1 MLSLTDSLPAPFAA
15 PAPPSPV
22 RDLAPRPTAIPL
34 PTPRRGGVHIRPA
47 TLADLPFIDALQKQ
61 TSKAVGF
68 MPRAQLEGKVNRHE
82 VLVAEGGGSEGRG
95 TWAEAGPETR
105 LTSSGSAVCPHPTSP
120 APTSPAPTSP
130 TSPLGYLIGSDRY
143 FKRDDVGV
151 IYQIG
156 VIEGERRGLV
166 AATLLRAQFDRS
178 AYGCR
183 LYCCWCAQDLPANR
197 FWEAMGFVPLAFR
210 TGSATRGSK
219 GSGRTHIFWQKRIRP
234 GDETS
239 DWWFPSTTNGG
250 ALRGDRIVLP
260 IPPGVHWSDTMP
272 VILPEA
278 AEDEPAA
285 LPEPKPRRTS
295 RKKAEPEADD
305 SPKVVGPNFN
315 DLGRLRL
322 ERARIEQRVRQG
334 ELPASALTEAM
345 EAERQASAP
354 PPSPAKKAKKPRPK
368 PAKKADPRHV
378 ALARELRDKWLEQAN
393 AEPGLLLPR
402 GKYDV
407 SRQLVT
413 RAEPISSPLLPAAA

>member
-1 MLSLTDSLPAPFAA
+1 MLSLTDCF
-15 PAPPSPV
+15 PAPPLP
-22 RDLAPRPTAIPL
+22 RTHRGDLAPRPQPIPL
-34 PTPRRGGVHIRPA
+34 PEPRRGDVHVRPA

-68 MPRAQLEGKVNRHE
+68 MPRAQLEGKVRRGD
-82 VLVAEGGGSEGRG
+82 VLVAEGKAEGVEELGVEELSQRRSADSLSPSGSASPSDS
-95 TWAEAGPETR
+95 TPQL
-105 LTSSGSAVCPHPTSP
+105 LTSSTPSAH
-120 APTSPAPTSP
+120 
-130 TSPLGYLIGSDRY
+130 LGYLIGSDRY

-151 IYQIG
+151 VYQIG
-156 VIEGERRGLV
+156 VLESERRGLV

-234 GDETS
+234 GDEMS

-260 IPPGVHWSDTMP
+260 IPPGVHWSDEMP

-278 AEDEPAA
+278 AEEEQAA
-285 LPEPKPRRTS
+285 RPEPKPQRAS
-295 RKKAEPEADD
+295 LKKKEDEDAPPAR
-305 SPKVVGPNFN
+305 PNFN

-354 PPSPAKKAKKPRPK
+354 PSSLVKKTKTSRPK

-402 GKYDV
+402 GKYEV

-413 RAEPISSPLLPAAA
+413 RAAPVPLPSLPAAA